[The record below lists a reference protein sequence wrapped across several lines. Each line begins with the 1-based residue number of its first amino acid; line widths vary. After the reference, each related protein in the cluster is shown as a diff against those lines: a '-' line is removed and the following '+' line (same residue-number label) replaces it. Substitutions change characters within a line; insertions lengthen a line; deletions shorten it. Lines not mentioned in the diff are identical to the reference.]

1 MLDFKKGSIVH
12 LTENTNGLTKGTP
25 VKVTKL
31 IRHNAIEL
39 YEVQYQK
46 NEPFLVVKCFLKK

>member
-12 LTENTNGLTKGTP
+12 LTANVNGLTKGTP
-25 VKVTKL
+25 VKITKL

-46 NEPFLVVKCFLKK
+46 NEPFCVVKCYVQK